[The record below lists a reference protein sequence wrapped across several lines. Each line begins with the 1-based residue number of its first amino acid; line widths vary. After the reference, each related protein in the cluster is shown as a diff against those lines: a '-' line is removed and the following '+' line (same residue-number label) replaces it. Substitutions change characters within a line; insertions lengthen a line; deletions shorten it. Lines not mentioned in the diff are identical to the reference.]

1 MRLEARLTLLFAAL
15 MGVPAILHLLG
26 LAEGRYAHL
35 LVTVP
40 LVFGLALF
48 VWVLRRHV
56 LKPLAQIADAAR
68 RFGGG
73 DLSVRLPTFAGSELA
88 EVSVTFNEMARALQE
103 RSADLSAT
111 VAQLRSNLEEL
122 EEVQA
127 LLATG
132 AGIGEVLVRAAENL
146 GTALHAAG
154 VGIWRAGASEPEARW
169 GSMLPSRDAVALAIA
184 RSSHHPCVLHA
195 KSGPDGGIA
204 WAVTPARR
212 DDRVLGAVGVVWSP
226 PEPLDEGRRDLLVG
240 LTGLVGVA
248 MENVDLIRRLREEE
262 ESLQGLLRK
271 TLTAQEEERR
281 RISRELHDETS
292 QVLSALMMN
301 IDLLGNQVGV
311 SESSRVRIEAVKA
324 LAEEAAR
331 NLDKMML
338 ELRPALLDELG
349 LIAALRWY
357 AAQVGDLWSVPV
369 EFDGH
374 YTGRL
379 PDPVEVAAFRIVQ
392 EAVSNCVRHSKA
404 SRIRVRV
411 TVDET
416 SLHLEVSDDGIGF
429 DVAAESARARSGEAV
444 GLMGMRERAELVG
457 GTLTVSSTIGVGTTV
472 AADIPLLAELK
483 AGRP

>member
-1 MRLEARLTLLFAAL
+1 MRLEVRLTLLLAAL
-15 MGVPAILHLLG
+15 MGVPALLHLLG
-26 LAEGRYAHL
+26 LAEGRYAHAF
-35 LVTVP
+35 VTVP
-40 LVFGLALF
+40 LVLGLALF
-48 VWVLRRHV
+48 VWALRRHV
-56 LKPLAQIADAAR
+56 LKPLWQIADAAR

-73 DLSVRLPTFAGSELA
+73 DLSVRLPAFGGWELR
-88 EVSVTFNEMARALQE
+88 EVSTTFNEMAAALQE
-103 RSADLSAT
+103 QSAGLSAT
-111 VAQLRSNLEEL
+111 IAELRSNLEEL

-146 GTALHAAG
+146 GTALRAAG

-169 GSMLPSRDAVALAIA
+169 GSLLPSREAVALAIA

-212 DDRVLGAVGVVWSP
+212 DDQVLGAVGVVWDP
-226 PEPLDEGRRDLLVG
+226 PQPLDEGRRDLLVG
-240 LTGLVGVA
+240 LTGLVAVA

-281 RISRELHDETS
+281 RIARELHDETS

-301 IDLLGNQVGV
+301 IDLLGSQVEV
-311 SESSRVRIEAVKA
+311 SESSHARIEALKA

-357 AAQVGDLWSVPV
+357 VAQVGDLWGIPV
-369 EFDGH
+369 EFEGG
-374 YTGRL
+374 YPARL
-379 PDPVEVAAFRIVQ
+379 PDAVEVAAFRIVQ

-404 SRIRVRV
+404 TRIRVRV
-411 TVDET
+411 AADET
-416 SLHLEVSDDGIGF
+416 SLHLEVNDDGVGF

-444 GLMGMRERAELVG
+444 GLMGMRERAELAG
-457 GTLTVSSTIGVGTTV
+457 GTLTVDSTIGAGTTV
-472 AADIPLLAELK
+472 MADIPLLAEVK
-483 AGRP
+483 AGRS